1 MLRRMRLDDGYRYIE
16 RVAGVRGGNAIVAG
30 TRIGVHD
37 VVGLIVNGS
46 TVDDV
51 VRSFP
56 DLTRSQVYECLSYY
70 EDHLGEV
77 DALIARQ
84 MSAGHGE

>member
-1 MLRRMRLDDGYRYIE
+1 MAADLSYRYLT
-16 RVAGVRGGNAIVAG
+16 RVPGVRSGNMIIAK

-37 VVGLIVNGS
+37 VIGLVVNGA

-56 DLTRSQVYECLSYY
+56 ELSRAQVYECLAYY
-70 EDHLGEV
+70 EDHRDEIDWLV
-77 DALIARQ
+77 ADQ
-84 MSAGHGE
+84 MAQAPE

>member
-1 MLRRMRLDDGYRYIE
+1 MPTEQSYRYLEKIP
-16 RVAGVRGGNAIVAG
+16 GVRSGRTIVTG

-37 VVGLIVNGS
+37 VIGLIINGA

-56 DLTRSQVYECLSYY
+56 EVTRAQVYECRAYY
-70 EDHLGEV
+70 EDHRAEIDWLVAE
-77 DALIARQ
+77 Q
-84 MSAGHGE
+84 MAEAPE

>member
-1 MLRRMRLDDGYRYIE
+1 LSYRYLT
-16 RVAGVRGGNAIVAG
+16 RVPGVRSGNMIIAN

-37 VVGLIVNGS
+37 VIGLVVNGA

-56 DLTRSQVYECLSYY
+56 ER
-70 EDHLGEV
+70 
-77 DALIARQ
+77 
-84 MSAGHGE
+84 SAGRARRSARAAFRIRDWRARRDASPSAFDVARI